1 MFSRIKD
8 HFGRHFRDL
17 PLIRKIMFIYI
28 SISALPILI
37 LGIVMMDQESR
48 SVRDSARNN
57 VRQSLMQATA
67 QMTSDIRVYD
77 NLSNY
82 IAYNQSVSDVLTA
95 NYSGSTYEM
104 YEQYQKTVDPI
115 LTSPTYFSPGI
126 TRLTIYVDRDIP
138 AHGRSVAPL
147 SEISGD
153 RWYKDNH
160 SRFGGVSTWIVD
172 RKNRKVRSVRTMPL
186 MEQNGVNA
194 ILYLEIDYA
203 TFFDQFRG
211 ICQKGQG
218 LYVFDSDGNPVY
230 QAGDADR
237 ISASAVATHDSS
249 YNGNFIV
256 RRKIYNTG
264 LQVAFFGNAGFS
276 ASQYRTV
283 IFVLVMYIA
292 IVAATLYAA
301 SKLFSHYVVRDISA
315 LGKNM
320 AEVGKGNRTITV
332 KSEARDEI
340 GDLIRGFG
348 SMLDEENS
356 LIKENYENKL
366 ALRKA
371 EMKALQA
378 QINPHFLYNSLS
390 LINWKAIEVGAD
402 DISDIT
408 LALSNFYRT
417 SLNRGKNVL
426 TVEKEIENVKSYIAI
441 QTYMHDGSFDT
452 VVDVDED
459 ILQYETLNLI
469 LQPLVENA
477 IDHGID
483 MKEDG
488 RGFIKIIG
496 RQTADTI
503 ILTVEDDG
511 VGMDEETAAQIT
523 TFKSHGYG
531 LANVN
536 ERIRLFYGEQY
547 GVKVKSE
554 IGKGT
559 ICTITIPKVHRKDKN
574 QT

>member
-1 MFSRIKD
+1 MFSRIKES
-8 HFGRHFRDL
+8 FGRRFRDL

-28 SISALPILI
+28 IISAIPMLV
-37 LGIVMMDQESR
+37 LGVVMVHQERQAIRTRSR
-48 SVRDSARNN
+48 NT

-67 QMTSDIRVYD
+67 QMSSDVRVFD

-82 IAYNQSVSDVLTA
+82 IAYNQSVSDVLSG
-95 NYSGSTYEM
+95 NYTGGRYEL
-104 YEQYQKTVDPI
+104 YEQYRKTVDPI

-126 TRLTIYVDRDIP
+126 TKLTIYVDQDIP
-138 AHGRSVAPL
+138 AHGDSVAPL
-147 SEISGD
+147 SEVKDEG
-153 RWYKDNH
+153 WYKDNAK
-160 SRFGGVSTWIVD
+160 SFGGVSTWIVD
-172 RKNRKVRSVRTMPL
+172 RKTRKVRSVRTMPL

-194 ILYLEIDYA
+194 ILYLEIDYD
-203 TFFDQFRG
+203 TFFDEFG
-211 ICQKGQG
+211 EICQKGQG
-218 LYVFDSDGNPVY
+218 LYIFDGSGNTVY
-230 QAGDADR
+230 SAGDTR
-237 ISASAVATHDSS
+237 RLTDSQAYSHKDS
-249 YNGNFIV
+249 YKGNLII
-256 RRKIYNTG
+256 RRKISTTG
-264 LQVAFFGNAGFS
+264 MRAVIFGNEGFS
-276 ASQYRTV
+276 ATQYRA
-283 IFVLVMYIA
+283 VLIMLLIYIA
-292 IVAATLYAA
+292 IVAATLYVA
-301 SKLFSHYVVRDISA
+301 SRLFGHYVVRDISA

-332 KSEARDEI
+332 KSDAKDEI

-348 SMLDEENS
+348 SMLDEENA

-417 SLNRGKNVL
+417 SLNRGRNVL
-426 TVEKEIENVKSYIAI
+426 TVEKEIENVRSYIAI

-452 VVDVDED
+452 VIDVDED
-459 ILQYETLNLI
+459 ILPYETLNLI

-503 ILTVEDDG
+503 VLMVEDDG
-511 VGMDEETAAQIT
+511 VGMDEETAARIT

-547 GVKVKSE
+547 GVVVKSE

-559 ICTITIPKVHRKDKN
+559 TCTITIPKVYRKDKN
-574 QT
+574 